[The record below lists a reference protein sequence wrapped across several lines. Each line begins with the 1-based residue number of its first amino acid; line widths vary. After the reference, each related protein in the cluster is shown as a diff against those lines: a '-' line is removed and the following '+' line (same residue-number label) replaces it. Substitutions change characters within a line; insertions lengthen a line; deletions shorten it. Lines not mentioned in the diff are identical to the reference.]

1 DNFEPQAHV
10 ELHSHL
16 NGLPCDKD
24 GSFLPEDAPP
34 PPWDHPLFDDFFPY
48 EDRPSFELADILFR
62 RDQMSASNI
71 DDLMQVWGARH
82 TNNGPP
88 FCDKQDLYDTIDSTP
103 IGGVP
108 WQSFSCQYDGLIED
122 GDAETAPWKFKQF
135 DIWYRDPRL
144 VIRNQLGNPD
154 FKNNMDF
161 CAKRV
166 FDANNKRCYENFM
179 SGNWAWR
186 HSDTI
191 AEDPATHGAT
201 FCPIILGSDKTTVS
215 VATGHT
221 EYYPLYISN
230 GLIHNNV
237 RRAHQNGLTLVAFLA
252 IPK

>member
-1 DNFEPQAHV
+1 
-10 ELHSHL
+10 
-16 NGLPCDKD
+16 
-24 GSFLPEDAPP
+24 
-34 PPWDHPLFDDFFPY
+34 
-48 EDRPSFELADILFR
+48 
-62 RDQMSASNI
+62 
-71 DDLMQVWGARH
+71 
-82 TNNGPP
+82 
-88 FCDKQDLYDTIDSTP
+88 
-103 IGGVP
+103 
-108 WQSFSCQYDGLIED
+108 
-122 GDAETAPWKFKQF
+122 
-135 DIWYRDPRL
+135 
-144 VIRNQLGNPD
+144 
-154 FKNNMDF
+154 MDF

-252 IPK
+252 IPKTDAVNKDSDEFRRFRRSLFHGSLRHILESFRRWMSQPDIVRFGDGYYRRVIYGLGPYIADYPEQVLLACVVQGWCTRCTARFDDLDGPGGRRSHEHTLALFDILGKRSLWDDYGIVSDIL